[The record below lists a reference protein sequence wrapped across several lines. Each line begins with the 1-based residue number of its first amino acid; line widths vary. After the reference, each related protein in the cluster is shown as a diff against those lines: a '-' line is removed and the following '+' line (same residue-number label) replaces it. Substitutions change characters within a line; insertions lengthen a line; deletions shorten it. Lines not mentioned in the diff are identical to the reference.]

1 VNGRVETEVRR
12 VTEGSPWSLAA
23 GCPHPGLALDV
34 LGYFGYTKLAG
45 GPILRREVPHGVVSL
60 MLAFGDPMDFL
71 PATGTGP
78 PVDRMVSFVGG
89 LHEGHTNTRH
99 DGRHQ
104 GIEVHLTALGA
115 SRVLG
120 VPATALANAV
130 VPIDAIRGR
139 AADELVERLAETA
152 DWSARVRLLDRV
164 LLHWIDDAPP
174 PDPAVSW
181 AWSQL
186 QQSRGRVRVSALA
199 DEIGWSGRHFAS
211 RFRTEI
217 GLTPKAFG
225 RVLRFRRAVELL
237 TTGPDVSIGEVA
249 AACGFSDH
257 SHLVR
262 DFRSMAGYT
271 PSELIADRGCATLAS
286 AFPHTT
292 P

>member
-1 VNGRVETEVRR
+1 MDA
-12 VTEGSPWSLAA
+12 PWSLTA
-23 GCPHPGLALDV
+23 GRPHPGLALDV
-34 LGYFGYTKLAG
+34 LGYFGYAKRAA
-45 GPILRREVPHGVVSL
+45 GPIVRREVPHGVVTL

-71 PATGTGP
+71 PPTGSGP
-78 PVDRMVSFVGG
+78 PVDRMVSFAGG
-89 LHEGHTNTRH
+89 LHEVHTHTRH

-120 VPATALANAV
+120 VASTALANTAV
-130 VPIDAIRGR
+130 PVDAIRGR
-139 AADELVERLAETA
+139 SAGALVERLAGLP
-152 DWSARVRLLDRV
+152 DWPARFRLLDRA
-164 LLHWIDDAPP
+164 LLGWIDDAPP

-186 QQSRGRVRVSALA
+186 QRSRGRVRVSALA
-199 DEIGWSGRHFAS
+199 DEIGWSGRHFAD
-211 RFRTEI
+211 RFRAGI

-225 RVLRFRRAVELL
+225 RILRFRRAVELL
-237 TTGPDVSIGEVA
+237 TTGPPASIGEVA

-262 DFRSMAGYT
+262 DFRALAGCT
-271 PSELIADRGCATLAS
+271 PTELMADRDAQA
-286 AFPHTT
+286 APRTT